1 MKGQK
6 DVQPATN
13 SSTFQI
19 KAELLTTAS
28 VSRAQPPPWT
38 HLLPPSPCYFLHL
51 VQSTLCS
58 WLLLN
63 IRGLLSLHSLAPAIT
78 SWSEIAPPVCL
89 FVYYLSSPPGCRP
102 SDGDR
107 QCLPPHSCIPS
118 NPGLSLAHGK
128 HQTHF
133 FEWMNKWISERFPA
147 KHNRTK
153 QTILPIKPRLI
164 SANFH
169 FTSWQWTTGITSI
182 WFYRLL

>member
-1 MKGQK
+1 MWAGPSHPLEPISYHLHP
-6 DVQPATN
+6 VI
-13 SSTFQI
+13 SFI
-19 KAELLTTAS
+19 LFKARCALGFS
-28 VSRAQPPPWT
+28 WT
-38 HLLPPSPCYFLHL
+38 YEACSLYTLWFLCPDL
-51 VQSTLCS
+51 Y
-58 WLLLN
+58 
-63 IRGLLSLHSLAPAIT
+63 LAPAIT